1 MSTEKSVF
9 QRNRTLVLFLIGLT
23 IFFGLLYIFR
33 SPLLPFI
40 VGTIIAYLLLPL
52 ISWAESKLSQR
63 GFKDWQRAISILI
76 LFLALMILIGGLA
89 FYVIVAVAD
98 SVTILYKQA
107 PQYFSQGIAELK
119 EWFDAFHR
127 NLSPA
132 QQQQLDGAINN
143 AGTKMGTWLQ
153 AAIVSTLKFVPGT
166 FSMILG
172 FAGLPLF
179 LFYVLKDSKKFSAG
193 FYSFLSPRAAM
204 HARNIFAIM
213 DNVLGRYIRSQMIL
227 GATVATLVF
236 IGLTILGIRM
246 APALAVVAGICEFI
260 PTIGPWIAGII
271 GVIVVLALAPDK
283 VLLVAGLYLIIQ
295 LLENLLLVPRIHGG
309 FLRINPAVLLVIL
322 VLGSY
327 VAGIWGMV
335 LFPPLTALIV
345 ELYKY
350 VRQRVEASENITLA
364 NSG

>member
-1 MSTEKSVF
+1 M
-9 QRNRTLVLFLIGLT
+9 
-23 IFFGLLYIFR
+23 
-33 SPLLPFI
+33 LPFI

-63 GFKDWQRAISILI
+63 RFKEWQRAISILV
-76 LFLALMILIGGLA
+76 LFLAMLILIGGLA
-89 FYVIVAVAD
+89 IYVFIAVAE

-107 PQYFSQGIAELK
+107 PQYFAQGVAEIR
-119 EWFDAFHR
+119 EWFDAFYS

-132 QQQQLDGAINN
+132 QQQQLDVAINN
-143 AGTKMGTWLQ
+143 AGTNVGTWLQ
-153 AAIVSTLKFVPGT
+153 DAIISTLKFVPGT

-179 LFYVLKDSKKFSAG
+179 MFYLLKDSSKFRTG

-213 DNVLGRYIRSQMIL
+213 DNVLGRYIRSQVLL
-227 GATVATLVF
+227 GAVVAIFVF

-246 APALAVVAGICEFI
+246 APALAVVAGIGEFI

-271 GVIVVLALAPDK
+271 GVIVALALVPDK
-283 VLLVAGLYLIIQ
+283 VLWVAGVYLIVQ
-295 LLENLLLVPRIHGG
+295 LLENLLLVPRIRGG
-309 FLRINPAVLLVIL
+309 FLRINPALLLVIL

-350 VRQRVEASENITLA
+350 VRQRIDASEKMSLA
-364 NSG
+364 N